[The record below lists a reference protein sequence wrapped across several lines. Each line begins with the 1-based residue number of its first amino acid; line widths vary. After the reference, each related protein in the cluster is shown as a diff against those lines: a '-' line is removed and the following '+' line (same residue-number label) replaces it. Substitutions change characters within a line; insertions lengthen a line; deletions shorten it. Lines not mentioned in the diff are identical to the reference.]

1 MRIRMSYA
9 KIFVVFVIAFVLN
22 AFAAPLLQH
31 LDSLGGV
38 EASIALSLWCVG
50 LFLVFGWACSKAAE
64 GTVFPSFTL
73 QLLVGIV
80 LHDALSPLSPQL
92 GLSVVVCTALAAIIL
107 KSGGDEIERR
117 DFFQIAFPTV
127 MIAFVG
133 YLMTFFI
140 MFPLLMWL
148 GLDGKTAALLAAI
161 IGSTDPAALI
171 PTLKQL
177 AFKPEYKR
185 VANLSVA
192 ESALNDAVG
201 AIFTAA
207 IALMILSGAE
217 IANVSDLAQGL
228 LRGDNLVHLAGQFLF
243 GSLAGVIGWVGMYA
257 FERYKSKQS
266 QQGAPEA
273 PYDFAVV
280 LAVPLVTFVLAQAIH
295 GNGFL
300 AAFVAGLLANFN
312 HGTHYFHGLLHSVE
326 VKIESVAKPTIFMMV
341 GPFVALQD
349 LADTAVLG
357 LCVSLV
363 FIFFARPVAVLFS
376 LFPTIVSLREKL
388 FLCAVRETGA
398 IPVVLAVITVA
409 QFPDMPQ
416 LMPLT
421 AWVVIWTL
429 TLLPALTPWWARRLQ
444 MVE

>member
-1 MRIRMSYA
+1 MTYA
-9 KIFVVFVIAFVLN
+9 KVAVVFAIAFVLN
-22 AFAAPLLQH
+22 AFAVPLLQH
-31 LDSLGGV
+31 FESLGGV
-38 EASIALSLWCVG
+38 EASIALSLWCLG

-73 QLLVGIV
+73 QLLMGIV
-80 LHDALSPLSPQL
+80 LHDALSPVSTQL
-92 GLSVVVCTALAAIIL
+92 ALAVVVCTALAAVIL
-107 KSGGDEIERR
+107 KSGGDEIDRR
-117 DFFQIAFPTV
+117 DFYKIAFPTV
-127 MIAFVG
+127 MLALVG
-133 YLMTFFI
+133 YLVTFFV

-161 IGSTDPAALI
+161 VGSTDPAALI

-177 AFKPEYKR
+177 VFKPAFKR
-185 VANLSVA
+185 VANLAVA

-207 IALMILSGAE
+207 IALMVMSGADM
-217 IANVSDLAQGL
+217 ANVAVLAQGL
-228 LRGDNLVHLAGQFLF
+228 FSADNVQHLAGQFLF
-243 GSLAGVIGWVGMYA
+243 GIVAGVMGGLAMSV
-257 FERYKSKQS
+257 FERYKSKQTK
-266 QQGAPEA
+266 QGLQDA
-273 PYDFAVV
+273 PYDLAVV

-312 HGTHYFHGLLHSVE
+312 HGTPSFHGLLHSVE

-341 GPFVALQD
+341 GPFVAMQD
-349 LADTAVLG
+349 LVDSAVLG
-357 LCVSLV
+357 LCVSLI
-363 FIFFARPVAVLFS
+363 FIFVARPLAVLLS
-376 LFPTIVSLREKL
+376 LLPTRVSLKEKL

-409 QFPDMPQ
+409 QFPGMTT
-416 LMPLT
+416 LMPLI

-444 MVE
+444 VVE